1 MALEIQLEDA
11 HQILLDDQ
19 DRWSLP
25 EIVLVPVGNLPQVT
39 SVAATVTGEPS
50 SFAERI
56 GKTYQQL
63 KFDPPRRVQ
72 NRTAYGSKSLG
83 EMGPI
88 PHGIELRL
96 KLVLRYFD
104 SDSRGL
110 PNRAGE
116 HVVEKVCRIFSPA
129 MESRTYLEVHPA
141 ELSVT
146 VGGEG
151 SQPLTLE
158 VHGSRDAAPSV
169 TLTYPNSLVSPQSPV
184 GDRYA
189 EMLDELRE
197 KLNEVL
203 RLSPRRTQAVDGV
216 VSYRLDLHF
225 DLSEPSKQDLGAV
238 TARGPLYIPLRSD
251 VPGGKAV
258 DHLLKVQARVGQF
271 NGWLAIDFGT
281 TNSTVTVCDPRDM
294 QAVTGL
300 PGAQEEC
307 LRTLLCRWL
316 DPRLAPRDALR
327 NGKKH
332 ESKWRSYLLQVGTTL
347 GIDAAQLPDYLSENS
362 ARMYEVL
369 KQLELVLRGFAEE
382 TDFRRAVWQ
391 RLTEIYHEAFRVPPL
406 KMLNLYPVELDP
418 TIGRGIDGATLPSEM
433 EVVEKQDPS
442 VRPLQVTMGYRVAQ
456 DRLDSLSKSDR
467 ENLKYVLTRFHKSPK
482 RYFGTNLVFNIRMSG
497 ESHRVTPDDLMQAG
511 WAHLR
516 GLTEAARARDRTF
529 TGGRFSKVVATYP
542 TVAPPTMRNE
552 IARILAE
559 VGFDLVQ
566 TDFDEAISSAVFY
579 LMREFGGALDI
590 GLESLRARCRHFGDG
605 KYYLNVLVFDIGGGT
620 TDLALMRLNI
630 SEVDPFRPG
639 EDRGAGGRYYVITPD
654 LLGSSGHMQLGGE
667 LMTLRVYRILKA
679 IVADRLASLYSEGRL
694 QSDKLKTLMGT
705 LRERFLVGG
714 RYEPGAIVSMLDRE
728 DPEQDNTAYRD
739 ALELT
744 ERILPT
750 HWADEPKRLQV
761 FHTLWNHAEE
771 AKIALGQRLEPGQAR
786 IPFFKLDEAK
796 ISELLNQ
803 ADLRVQAA
811 DPENDLVVTITAE
824 QVERALRPV
833 VREAVGIAR
842 GMLESKM
849 KESKDQVDWLILSG
863 KSCQLALVDDEIR
876 RTFRDTKETPYF
888 VWNPERVTF
897 DREYAKLATSLGACY
912 AEFLRTFRFAP
923 QEAIPQ
929 LQRGDNLLFF
939 DVKNLSAFLPCS
951 FKLRTQSGLNPLFA
965 VGSKLFQLDDQP
977 VGKVRSEAPQGL
989 SLQCEIRRQD
999 FDLGAQTFWGA
1010 MNGEK
1015 LSRELGISDDDFLN
1029 NIKGIFEVDHR
1040 LQIELLLSRGAP
1052 HYLISDRSPK
1062 LALEA
1067 NLARRLAQHAT
1078 VATAGVE
1085 TRKLPV
1091 VEPESLFA
1099 PTGELKYDI
1108 ACGNPVNNSHDL
1120 LFNRGIEPN
1129 RVFRYLIREHL
1140 QDGTRAG
1147 LISTKGVEHFPER
1160 GRLMIYVREHSDD
1173 HWLAMGEIDRPL
1185 DNPVYRRYYRITLDR
1200 EGVLR
1205 IHPGEV
1211 PFWESREVSVLKAT
1225 EGCVYRQQLEQKSRE
1240 PDTDR
1245 DPFTGRH

>member
-1 MALEIQLEDA
+1 MALEIQLDDS

-19 DRWSLP
+19 GRWSLP

-39 SVAATVTGEPS
+39 SVATTVTGEPAS
-50 SFAERI
+50 LAQRI

-72 NRTAYGSKSLG
+72 NRTAYGSKSFD
-83 EMGPI
+83 ETGPI
-88 PHGIELRL
+88 PHGIELQL

-110 PNRAGE
+110 PNRSGE
-116 HVVEKVCRIFSPA
+116 HAVEKICRLFSPVA
-129 MESRTYLEVHPA
+129 EERTHLEVHPA
-141 ELSVT
+141 ELAVT

-151 SQPLTLE
+151 SLPLTLD
-158 VHGSRDAAPSV
+158 VHGGRDAAPTVS
-169 TLTYPNSLVSPQSPV
+169 LAHPNSLVSPRSPLGERY
-184 GDRYA
+184 GD
-189 EMLDELRE
+189 LLQELRE

-203 RLSPRRTQAVDGV
+203 RPSPRRTQAIDGV

-225 DLSEPSKQDLGAV
+225 DLSEPSKQDLGTL
-238 TARGPLYIPLRSD
+238 TARGPLYIPLRSE
-251 VPGGKAV
+251 VPGGRPV
-258 DHLLKVQARVGQF
+258 DHLLRLQVRVGQF

-281 TNSTVTVCDPRDM
+281 TNSTVTVYDPRDM

-300 PGAQEEC
+300 PGAQEER
-307 LRTLLCRWL
+307 LRTLLSRWL
-316 DPRLAPRDALR
+316 DPHLAPEEAIR

-332 ESKWRSYLLQVGTTL
+332 ESKWRGYLLQVATTL
-347 GIDAAQLPDYLSENS
+347 GIDTAQLPNYLSENS
-362 ARMYEVL
+362 SKMYEVL

-382 TDFRRAVWQ
+382 MDFRRSVWQ
-391 RLTEIYHEAFRVPPL
+391 RLTGIYHEAFRVPPL

-418 TIGRGIDGATLPSEM
+418 TSGRGIDGATLPSEM
-433 EVVEKQDPS
+433 EVIEKQDPS
-442 VRPLQVTMGYRVAQ
+442 VRPLQVSMGYRVAQ
-456 DRLDSLSKSDR
+456 DRLDALSKSDR

-482 RYFGTNLVFNIRMSG
+482 RYFGTNLVFNIRMNG
-497 ESHRVTPDDLMQAG
+497 ESQRITPDDLMQAG

-516 GLTEAARARDRTF
+516 DLTEAARTRDRTF

-552 IARILAE
+552 IARILTE

-566 TDFDEAISSAVFY
+566 TDFDEAISSAIFY

-620 TDLALMRLNI
+620 TDLALIRLNI
-630 SEVDPFRPG
+630 SETDPFRPG

-679 IVADRLASLYSEGRL
+679 IIADKLASLFSEGRL

-705 LRERFLVGG
+705 LRERFLVAG
-714 RYEPGAIVSMLDRE
+714 RYEPGAILTLLDRE

-771 AKIALGQRLEPGQAR
+771 AKIALGRRVEPGQ
-786 IPFFKLDEAK
+786 PSLPDFKLDESK

-803 ADLRVQAA
+803 ADLPVQAS

-833 VREAVGIAR
+833 IREAVGIAR
-842 GMLESKM
+842 GLLESKM

-863 KSCQLALVDDEIR
+863 KSCQLALVDEEIR

-1015 LSRELGISDDDFLN
+1015 LSRELGISDEDFLS

-1040 LQIELLLSRGAP
+1040 LQIELLLSRGTP
-1052 HYLISDRSPK
+1052 HYLISDRVPK
-1062 LALEA
+1062 LAIEA
-1067 NLARRLAQHAT
+1067 NLARRLALFASE
-1078 VATAGVE
+1078 APSGIE
-1085 TRKLPV
+1085 TQKIPTS
-1091 VEPESLFA
+1091 EPASLFA

-1108 ACGNPVNNSHDL
+1108 ACGNPVNHSHDL
-1120 LFNRGIEPN
+1120 LFSRGIEPN
-1129 RVFRYLIREHL
+1129 RVFRYLIRDNL
-1140 QDGTRAG
+1140 QDGTRMG
-1147 LISTKGVEHFPER
+1147 MISTKYVEHFPDR
-1160 GRLMIYVREHSDD
+1160 GRLMIYIREHSDD
-1173 HWLAMGEIDRPL
+1173 DWLAMGEIDRPQ
-1185 DNPVYRRYYRITLDR
+1185 DNAVYRRYYRMTLDR

-1211 PFWESREVSVLKAT
+1211 PFWESADPAVLKDT
-1225 EGCVYRQQLEQKSRE
+1225 EGCVYRRQLEQKSRE
-1240 PDTDR
+1240 PDAER